1 MDPVGHGARMRVTV
15 LGGTGFI
22 GRYVTRQ
29 LVEGGAEVTTIER
42 GTSGGADAGVPSLKA
57 DRNSA
62 AALRNALATAAP
74 TILIDM
80 IAYQQQDIDVL
91 LGALPASVERLVVI
105 SSGDV
110 YAPYGVFLG
119 ISHGP
124 AESRPSNERAI
135 LRTELFP
142 YRRQASSPDDPLFS
156 YEKILVERAALAW
169 NGGATTVLRLP
180 MVYGPNDRQRRV
192 AKYADKL
199 RTATASL
206 RLNAAESAWRCTR
219 GYVEDVAAAI
229 TLAALSDASA
239 GEIFNVGE
247 REALSEGAWVRTIAD
262 LTGWEGEV
270 VFDATAVSERQA
282 NWRVDLVVDTSKIRS
297 VLGFHEPVGVEL
309 GLWRTIASITP

>member
-1 MDPVGHGARMRVTV
+1 MRVSV

-22 GRYVTRQ
+22 GRHVARQ

-42 GTSGGADAGVPSLKA
+42 GTSGTADAGVPSFKA

-62 AALRNALATAAP
+62 AALRNALATATP
-74 TILIDM
+74 TVLIDM

-119 ISHGP
+119 ISRGP
-124 AESRPSNERAI
+124 AESRPSSEQAV
-135 LRTELFP
+135 LRTEFFP

-169 NGGATTVLRLP
+169 SGGATTVLRLP

-192 AKYADKL
+192 AKYVDKF
-199 RTATASL
+199 RPATASL
-206 RLNAAESAWRCTR
+206 RLNAAEAAWRCTR

-239 GEIFNVGE
+239 GEILNVGE
-247 REALSEGAWVRTIAD
+247 REALSEGAWARVIAEV
-262 LTGWEGEV
+262 TGWEGEI
-270 VFDATAVSERQA
+270 VFDSTAVSERQA
-282 NWRVDLVVDTSKIRS
+282 NWSVDLVVDISKIRS
-297 VLGFHEPVGVEL
+297 VLGFHEPFGMEL
-309 GLWRTIASITP
+309 GLRRTIASITP